1 MNRILMTL
9 ILACST
15 FILSGCFGTVQYRD
29 RYVTM
34 TPNDSLLKDY
44 DVSAPPI
51 TSQQYGALKPDEKES
66 LWVQYTTDLLV
77 TINKHMSDKAGLRK
91 FKSETEKQIE
101 DLNKKADKK

>member
-1 MNRILMTL
+1 MNRLLTTL

-34 TPNDSLLKDY
+34 TPNDSLLRDY

-51 TSQQYGALKPDEKES
+51 TSAQYGQLTPSDKES
-66 LWVQYTTDLLV
+66 LWVQYTSDLLE
-77 TINKHMSDKAGLRK
+77 TIGKHMSDKAGLRK
-91 FKSETEKQIE
+91 FKSETEKQVE
-101 DLNKKADKK
+101 ELNKKAAK